1 MPSKLYNFSKKAAL
15 SFLYKLPPLPTKIH
29 GKSVWIHPRAR
40 FSITT
45 QTFFKREYHVR
56 AWLTE
61 HLKTGHVFFDVGA
74 HHGWVSMW
82 ALPLVGKEGSV
93 ISFEPS
99 PANLSILEWHRTSN
113 NFSKWTIVPKAVSE
127 ADAEEEEFF
136 LVDNGDSPMNSLTS
150 GAPGKPLM
158 GGRNIRNTSIQTIT
172 LDTFCS
178 EADLRPD
185 LVKID
190 VEGAEL
196 MVLRGA
202 AKLLGE
208 SCPTIILA
216 VHPYWLPKGQSSL
229 QIFEL
234 LTSIGYSVFDSK
246 GCRVEYLQSGE
257 YLCLHTRTGT
267 PAVKQHAM
275 FRKPGG
281 YPQDGS

>member
-15 SFLYKLPPLPTKIH
+15 SLLYKLPAFPTNIH
-29 GKSVWIHPRAR
+29 GRSVWIHPRAR

-45 QTFFKREYHVR
+45 QTFFKREFHVR
-56 AWLTE
+56 TWLAE
-61 HLKTGHVFFDVGA
+61 LLKPGSVFFDVGA

-82 ALPLVGKEGSV
+82 TLPLVGKEGKV

-113 NFSKWTIVPKAVSE
+113 NFPQWAIVPKAVSDV
-127 ADAEEEEFF
+127 DAEKEFF
-136 LVDNGDSPMNSLTS
+136 LVDTGDSPMNSLTT
-150 GAPGKPLM
+150 GVPGTPLM
-158 GGRNIRNTSIQTIT
+158 SGRDIRKIIIQTIT

-178 EADLRPD
+178 QDSLRPN

-196 MVLRGA
+196 LVLRGA
-202 AKLLGE
+202 AKLLDE
-208 SCPTIILA
+208 CYPTIILA
-216 VHPYWLPKGQSSL
+216 VHPYWLPAGQSSQ

-234 LTSIGYSVFDSK
+234 LTKYGYTVYDSK

-257 YLCLHTRTGT
+257 YLCFNNRAEH
-267 PAVKQHAM
+267 PPVQ
-275 FRKPGG
+275 
-281 YPQDGS
+281 